1 MSEYFLKLKYLGA
14 ILKAESDLS
23 NYVTKADFKN
33 ATGVDTSH
41 FTNKNGLGNIDSMQ
55 INWIMI
61 NKKCTK

>member
-1 MSEYFLKLKYLGA
+1 MSEYFPKLKYLGA

-23 NYVTKADFKN
+23 NYITKADFKN
-33 ATGVDTSH
+33 ATGVDTSD
-41 FTNKNGLGNIDSMQ
+41 FTNKNDLGNIDPMQ